1 MSGSK
6 PSDMK
11 QEDWILTDRK
21 AKGLIR
27 LCLADFVLLTVHE
40 EKTID
45 SLWKKLG
52 DIY

>member
-1 MSGSK
+1 MSGNK
-6 PSDMK
+6 PSGMK
-11 QEDWILTDRK
+11 QEDWVLTYQK

-27 LCLADFVLLTVHE
+27 LCLVDFFILNVHE
-40 EKTID
+40 EKTTD